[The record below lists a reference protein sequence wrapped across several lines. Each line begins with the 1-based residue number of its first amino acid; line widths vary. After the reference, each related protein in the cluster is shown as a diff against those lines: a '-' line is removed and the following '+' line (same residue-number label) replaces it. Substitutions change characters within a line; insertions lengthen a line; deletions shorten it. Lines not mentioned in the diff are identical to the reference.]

1 MKQKRYANREIDV
14 VNFYGDE
21 LAVVSLPELS
31 TMGVLL
37 VDICKSLEIDYPN
50 QFRKVVEDENDRF
63 QGHSVKIGGRDV
75 LAIPISKLNAFLFS
89 INPMKVS
96 GFISRG
102 GVDISKRELL
112 IKYQDECAI
121 VLHDYWMQGM
131 AINTRR
137 TPYLDEPDA
146 PIEYGP
152 VAASR
157 PRLRRVMA
165 SFCDYAETECQYPIN
180 MDDLYEGLTNVFA
193 DYVPVPLIKD
203 PSLGTKERSRYSG
216 RDLWLLAIMENA
228 ASDALKHIQFKQL
241 DVTQALNLVDE
252 YILRTVE
259 SMGHHFIQIRSTFNH
274 GNGIMG

>member
-21 LAVVSLPELS
+21 LAVVSIPELD
-31 TMGVLL
+31 TIGVLL
-37 VDICKSLEIDYPN
+37 VDICKSLEIDYST
-50 QFRKVVEDENDRF
+50 QFEKVMRNARF

-96 GFISRG
+96 GFISRD
-102 GVDISKRELL
+102 GVDTSKRELL

-121 VLHDYWMQGM
+121 ALHDYWMQGM

-203 PSLGTKERSRYSG
+203 PSLGTKERSKYSG

-228 ASDALKHIQFKQL
+228 ASDALKYIQFKQL

-259 SMGHHFIQIRSTFNH
+259 SMGHHFIQIRSTYNH